1 MLAKSTCA
9 KLRNVFF
16 LGCRD
21 LVESAVPT
29 FAAKAFL
36 LGFAGARNRAK
47 PQA

>member
-1 MLAKSTCA
+1 VERRGGSLNEE
-9 KLRNVFF
+9 RFF